1 MPASKLK
8 QFLDDHHIKYVS
20 IMHSLA
26 YTASEIAE
34 AAHIHGRQLAKS
46 VIVRL
51 DGRLAMVV
59 LPASEKVD
67 LKLLK
72 AATRASDAALA
83 DEREFDYKFP
93 GCEPGAM
100 PPFGT
105 LYGME
110 VFAASTLADS
120 GEIVFNAGSHTEL
133 LRMSYKDFENLVQPR
148 IINVSAAH

>member
-51 DGRLAMVV
+51 YGSRAMRPRAVRSPV
-59 LPASEKVD
+59 LRV
-67 LKLLK
+67 
-72 AATRASDAALA
+72 
-83 DEREFDYKFP
+83 
-93 GCEPGAM
+93 G
-100 PPFGT
+100 
-105 LYGME
+105 
-110 VFAASTLADS
+110 
-120 GEIVFNAGSHTEL
+120 
-133 LRMSYKDFENLVQPR
+133 
-148 IINVSAAH
+148 